1 MKNKTNSI
9 NIGVFIAA
17 TMLLG
22 LASFLFPAVPSSANA
37 GTSVDFSATIEPS
50 FNVTIMSS
58 ETSVYDASSDSL
70 SAPINN
76 VVPSGDGT
84 LRFSDLH
91 VAIYSNSATGY
102 RLNMIADSTAL
113 VGEHSGELIE
123 TLDASDNGYTPEDF
137 TSNRWGYSIGS
148 VNGAEINFTNYF
160 PVKSGINTIASS
172 DTVANG
178 EEKVVRLGT
187 KLDYLSVPDTYS
199 TTINFTIVA
208 NITE

>member
-22 LASFLFPAVPSSANA
+22 LASFLFPMVPDTAQA

-50 FNVTIMSS
+50 FNVMIMGSD
-58 ETSVYDASSDSL
+58 TSVYDASTNSY
-70 SAPINN
+70 SAPISN
-76 VVPSGDGT
+76 VAPSGDGT
-84 LRFSDLH
+84 LRFSDLRI
-91 VAIYSNSATGY
+91 AIYSNSATGY
-102 RLNMIADSTAL
+102 RLNMTADSLAL

-123 TLDASDNGYTPEDF
+123 PLDPSDSGYTPEEF
-137 TSNRWGYSIGS
+137 TANRWGYSVGS
-148 VNGAEINFTNYF
+148 LNGMEANFTNYF
-160 PVKSGINTIASS
+160 PVKSGINTITSS

-178 EEKVVRLGT
+178 EEKIVRLGT